1 MSRRHDQWALVA
13 LLGWLAVANVTRTY
27 AVPDGAHFVWNLG
40 TAAVATVIGLRVGL
54 GAREL
59 GLGTGQLRPGLRLGA
74 LAFVIIAASVALA
87 AALPATTAWFDDD
100 RARVDAG
107 AMLLRVAVVIPLG
120 TVLVEELVFRG
131 VLHGLLLRITSLR
144 TTFVIGS
151 LTFGLWHVLPVL
163 HGADGAPADRA
174 TLAAATFVATALFG
188 AVFIWLRHR
197 SESLAAPVLAHIAT
211 NSVAF
216 VAAWILR

>member
-13 LLGWLAVANVTRTY
+13 LLGWLAAANVTRTY
-27 AVPDGAHFVWNLG
+27 AVPDDVHFVWNLG
-40 TAAVATVIGLRVGL
+40 TAAVATAIGLRAGL

-59 GLGTGQLRPGLRLGA
+59 GLGPGQLRPGLRLGA
-74 LAFVIIAASVALA
+74 LAFAVIAVAVALV
-87 AALPATTAWFDDD
+87 AALPSTAAWFDDD

-120 TVLVEELVFRG
+120 TVLVEELAFRG
-131 VLHGLLLRITSLR
+131 VLHGLLLRVTSLR
-144 TTFVIGS
+144 ATFVVGS

-163 HGADGAPADRA
+163 HGADGDPADRA

-188 AVFIWLRHR
+188 TVFIWLRHR
-197 SESLAAPVLAHIAT
+197 AESLAAPALAHIAT